1 MKGVRILKFL
11 IYDKVREYVNYIW
24 NVVIVYDLL
33 ELYEDLDE
41 SQQVNG
47 VYREL
52 IDILFE
58 LVDFFISIDEI
69 FGEKLYILYFSD
81 DKYYFYVVCGVDG
94 VSFGKDDEA
103 IVWLIFFFNSGSYII
118 SEKENFLLVGVNC
131 FENYIVM

>member
-94 VSFGKDDEA
+94 VLFGKDDEV

>member
-1 MKGVRILKFL
+1 M
-11 IYDKVREYVNYIW
+11 
-24 NVVIVYDLL
+24 
-33 ELYEDLDE
+33 
-41 SQQVNG
+41 
-47 VYREL
+47 

-94 VSFGKDDEA
+94 VLFGKDDEV